1 MRVSL
6 KDVSEWCEKILLAL
20 RLAINSIYLDEA
32 SSKTCLFSI
41 SIIAFLNVFNYV
53 VGYEKRFTTTSI
65 VICFVYYLYFY
76 IKK

>member
-1 MRVSL
+1 MKVSL
-6 KDVSEWCEKILLAL
+6 KDISEWCEKILLAL
-20 RLAINSIYLDEA
+20 RLAVNSIYLDKA

-41 SIIAFLNVFNYV
+41 STIAFLNIFNYV

-65 VICFVYYLYFY
+65 AICFVYYLYFY